1 MLSSSRRTVKIM
13 RKRTAYGILVA
24 ATCLGSCG
32 QSGNGPSHAEATGG
46 TPSVVGGQAGTGGST
61 NSGSATGGSANA
73 GSATGG
79 SANAGSAT
87 GGSPNGGSAIG
98 GGSAG
103 TSGSPAFG
111 GQTFGP
117 DGCPVV
123 PALKLTKAAT
133 LTQTAMLLVQA
144 PGDPRLFVAERLG
157 RILLVTGGVVSPT
170 PFLDIR
176 SSVAPLETERGLLSI
191 ALHPQ
196 FAANRRF
203 YVAYTRITNDP
214 LTPNQT
220 HLGDV
225 VLAEGTASMTD
236 PNRADPTLKILLT
249 VPKNNRF
256 HNGGMLAF
264 GPDGMLYMSSGED
277 GRSYDKNLKGSL
289 QELTNMAGKILR
301 INVDDPAARPAGN
314 FANGD
319 VHVWDY
325 GLRNPWRM
333 SFDRKTGDLYIG
345 DVGEITWEEL
355 IFEPKG
361 VGQKN
366 YGWPRTEGNHCYLS
380 SNCDMTG
387 ITPAMLELGHTGE
400 GSVNGSCGFDD
411 MKVVD
416 CNRAVL
422 GGYVYRG
429 QALPE
434 LDGRYFYGEN
444 IHNEVRSLVVK
455 DGKATCQ
462 ADHTKDL
469 VSNTTRIQG
478 LVSFSEDAQG
488 ELYLLDI
495 FANVYRL
502 ERR

>member
-1 MLSSSRRTVKIM
+1 
-13 RKRTAYGILVA
+13 
-24 ATCLGSCG
+24 
-32 QSGNGPSHAEATGG
+32 
-46 TPSVVGGQAGTGGST
+46 
-61 NSGSATGGSANA
+61 
-73 GSATGG
+73 
-79 SANAGSAT
+79 
-87 GGSPNGGSAIG
+87 
-98 GGSAG
+98 
-103 TSGSPAFG
+103 
-111 GQTFGP
+111 
-117 DGCPVV
+117 V

-133 LTQTAMLLVQA
+133 LTQTAVLLVQA
-144 PGDPRLFVAERLG
+144 PGDSRLFVAERLG
-157 RILLVTGGVVSPT
+157 RILIVSAGVVSPT

-176 SSVAPLETERGLLSI
+176 SSVAPLETERGLLSM

-196 FAANRRF
+196 FSSNRRF
-203 YVAYTRITNDP
+203 YVAYTRITEDP

-220 HLGDV
+220 HLGDI
-225 VLAEGTASMTD
+225 VLAEGTASLAD
-236 PNRADPTLKILLT
+236 PNRADPAFKILLT
-249 VPKNNRF
+249 IPKNNRY

-277 GRSYDKNLKGSL
+277 GRSYAKDLKSSL
-289 QELTNMAGKILR
+289 QELTNKAGKILR
-301 INVDDPAARPAGN
+301 IDVDDPTTRPEGN
-314 FANGD
+314 FASGD

-345 DVGEITWEEL
+345 DVGESTWEEL

-361 VGQKN
+361 LGQRN
-366 YGWPRTEGNHCYLS
+366 YGWPRTEGNHCYGGAA
-380 SNCDMTG
+380 CDMAG
-387 ITPAMLELGHTGE
+387 ITPALLELGHTGE
-400 GSVNGSCGFDD
+400 GSVKGSCGFDET
-411 MKVVD
+411 KVVD

-444 IHNEVRSLVVK
+444 IHNEIKSLVVK

-462 ADHTKDL
+462 ADHTTDL
-469 VSNTTRIQG
+469 VTKATPIRG

-502 ERR
+502 DRE